1 MISYYKLKVE
11 DLIMIKLNY
20 SEQSKNDVKTKV
32 HDFIKGV
39 HKCSSTY
46 GFYKKKY
53 FNRN

>member
-32 HDFIKGV
+32 HDFIKGAEADV
-39 HKCSSTY
+39 
-46 GFYKKKY
+46 GFPTVDQHDATI
-53 FNRN
+53 